1 MDKQL
6 MTILKKRYGLF
17 LVLAI
22 VVILGTY
29 TLSGINGASSWKATN
44 ESIYSPDQVNML
56 KKDQDNFFYEDK
68 YQGLSFDE
76 KLVLY
81 QKESLDLFLYNNF
94 SDGYTNKKLY
104 NSFYYKEAFFP
115 LLIFVSATSFLLF
128 FADLKTSFNT
138 FLFSLGTSKKKI
150 YWYKHLLVSV
160 PFLLSILVGKFILTG
175 IILANIPERFIN
187 ISSGELLSSIIGSWI
202 TLVFFYSAGSFI
214 GLVTGNLVLAPLTVL
229 GFTVTMNWFI
239 AGFVNGWN
247 YFIGNHSDAAL
258 FYQSDFF
265 YELGQNKVNWS
276 NVAMTS
282 GVTLLLIF
290 VSAFLYPKLSL
301 EKNGNYLLFDAL
313 RIPVLL
319 LFIFY
324 TTVTFT
330 FSGGLFSY
338 VLESE
343 KSVSAIPTLL
353 IYGIISTCIGSYII
367 FRNQI
372 NSFLYKKFIL
382 KNKKLY

>member
-22 VVILGTY
+22 IAILGIY
-29 TLSGINGASSWKATN
+29 TLSGINNVRSWKAMN
-44 ESIYSPDQVNML
+44 ESIYSKDQVNVL

-76 KLVLY
+76 KLIIY
-81 QKESLDLFLYNNF
+81 QKESLNLFLYNNF
-94 SDGYTNKKLY
+94 SDGTTNKNLY
-104 NSFYYKEAFFP
+104 SSFYYKEAFFP
-115 LLIFVSATSFLLF
+115 LLIFASITGFLLF

-138 FLFSLGTSKKKI
+138 FLFSLGISKKKI
-150 YWYKHLLVSV
+150 YWYKHLLVSL

-175 IILANIPERFIN
+175 IILANIPENFIN
-187 ISSGELLSSIIGSWI
+187 ISSSEILSSIVGSWT
-202 TLVFFYSAGSFI
+202 TLIFFYFAGSFI

-229 GFTVTMNWFI
+229 GFTITMNWFI

-247 YFIGNHSDAAL
+247 YFTGNHSDTAL
-258 FYQSDFF
+258 FYQNDFF
-265 YELGQNKVNWS
+265 YELGQNKVNWT
-276 NVAMTS
+276 NVGITS
-282 GVTLLLIF
+282 AVIFLLIYG
-290 VSAFLYPKLSL
+290 SAFLYPKLSL
-301 EKNGNYLLFDAL
+301 EKNGNFLLFNAI

-324 TTVTFT
+324 TTVIFT
-330 FSGGLFSY
+330 FSGGLYSY
-338 VLESE
+338 VLESG
-343 KSVSAIPTLL
+343 KSISPIPTLL
-353 IYGIISTCIGSYII
+353 IYGFISTCIGSYII
-367 FRNQI
+367 FRSQI

-382 KNKKLY
+382 KNRRL